1 MSRASRSAVFTA
13 KRVFWGCAAFVLP
26 AINPPIVLFGAG
38 LGGLGFAAVASF
50 LVLWFASERA
60 WPDPRSRKTGLF
72 WGMAV
77 TIACSVAAAFV
88 EFFVFLFI
96 AAQSCPPD
104 AYECPV

>member
-1 MSRASRSAVFTA
+1 MTRASGSAIFTA
-13 KRVFWGCAAFVLP
+13 KRVFWGCAGFVLP

-38 LGGLGFAAVASF
+38 LGGLIFAAVVSF

-60 WPDPRSRKTGLF
+60 WPDPRSRKTRLF
-72 WGMAV
+72 WGMLVVA
-77 TIACSVAAAFV
+77 ACSVVAAFV

-96 AAQSCPPD
+96 AAQDCPPD